1 MEDRPLGEVL
11 SELGRYRHGYIY
23 CVTAEVC
30 RRSVTG
36 VFATSNPLQAL
47 REIEVF
53 LGVHSVHLTN
63 YLVLL
68 YE

>member
-1 MEDRPLGEVL
+1 MFFR
-11 SELGRYRHGYIY
+11 LGRYRHGYVY
-23 CVTAEVC
+23 FVTAAVC

-53 LGVHSVHLTN
+53 LGVHSFHLTN
-63 YLVLL
+63 YLVLFH
-68 YE
+68 E